1 MKINLRSL
9 GIPLSDDLEAL
20 VERRVRYGL
29 TRFAESVHEVHVTLD
44 DLNGPRGGLDKVCRM
59 RVRTGRRRLCIV
71 EQRASSI
78 EAAVSSAA
86 ARAAR
91 AVARELAHAHE
102 VRP

>member
-1 MKINLRSL
+1 MKIHVRSL
-9 GIPLSDDLEAL
+9 EVPLTDELLAL

-29 TRFAESVHEVHVTLD
+29 TRFAASVHDVHVTLD
-44 DLNGPRGGLDKVCRM
+44 DLNGPRGGVDKVCRL
-59 RVRTGRRRLCIV
+59 RVRTGRRKPCVV
-71 EQRASSI
+71 EQRATSI

-102 VRP
+102 LRT

>member
-1 MKINLRSL
+1 MKINVRSL
-9 GIPLSDDLEAL
+9 EAPLTEDLLAL

-29 TRFAESVHEVHVTLD
+29 TRFAASVRDVHVTLD

-59 RVRTGRRRLCIV
+59 RVRAGRRRLCIV

-91 AVARELAHAHE
+91 AVARELAQAQE
-102 VRP
+102 VRT